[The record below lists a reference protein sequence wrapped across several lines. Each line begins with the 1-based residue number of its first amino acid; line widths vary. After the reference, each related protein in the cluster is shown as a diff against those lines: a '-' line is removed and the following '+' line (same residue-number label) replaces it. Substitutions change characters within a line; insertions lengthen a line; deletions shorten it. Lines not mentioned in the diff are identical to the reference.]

1 MAQEKFVMTRSNF
14 ILIMSDKNQE
24 LSDNNAFYEQPAI
37 AQLKTA
43 LVPYKNIGGERRSI
57 QSNKVTD
64 FFYPVQKKTTSC
76 TAIKNVIFI
85 MKLFY

>member
-1 MAQEKFVMTRSNF
+1 MAQEKFVMTRSYF

-57 QSNKVTD
+57 QSNILFLSGTEKNNLMN
-64 FFYPVQKKTTSC
+64 C
-76 TAIKNVIFI
+76 NKNVIFI